1 MQDKYEGAGMAK
13 RAVEERS
20 AGQILGEK
28 LFFCLKNCWDE
39 AEGEELNRI
48 EAFAGRYRKFLDAG
62 KTEREFTR
70 QALELLVK
78 KGFTDIETLL
88 QGGGRNAA
96 GKALPLPPGAKV
108 YQHIRGKS
116 LVFAIIGRKPLG
128 EGLNIIGAHVD
139 SPRIDLKT
147 NPLYEDSD
155 LAMLDTH
162 YYGGIKYYQWTTIPL
177 AMHGTII
184 GKDGKGR
191 EICIGEDEGDP
202 VFTITDLLPHLAR
215 EQMDKKASEFFD
227 GEGLDILA
235 GSRPYPDT
243 EAKDR
248 VKLYLLSLLHEKYG
262 LTEED
267 FAGAEIEFVPAH
279 KARDLGF
286 DRSMIGAYGHDDR
299 CCAYAAFS
307 AALEFAGP
315 REKPAGKAAYRPPE
329 KTLVCLL
336 TDKEEIGSMGNT
348 GAQSRLFENF
358 IAYLCSLAGSYSE
371 IDLRR
376 CFSKSCM
383 LSADVNAAY
392 DPNYDPVYDKKTASY
407 FGKGLVLTKYTG
419 RGGKFGGSEAN
430 AEFCQ
435 KVQALL
441 NKNGIQW
448 QYGDLGKVDKGGGG
462 TIAQHVA
469 NLGVEVLDCG
479 IPVLSMHSPF
489 EVISKI
495 DLYITYKG
503 YIAFF
508 RDA

>member
-1 MQDKYEGAGMAK
+1 MAK
-13 RAVEERS
+13 KAGEEKS
-20 AGQILGEK
+20 TGQLLGEK
-28 LFFCLKNCWDE
+28 LFFTLKNCWD
-39 AEGEELNRI
+39 AAGNQELAGI
-48 EAFAGRYRKFLDAG
+48 EAFAGDYRKFLDAG

-70 QALELLVK
+70 QALALLLK
-78 KGFTDIETLL
+78 RGFKDIETLL
-88 QGGGRNAA
+88 RGRR
-96 GKALPLPPGAKV
+96 GPLPPGTKV
-108 YQHIRGKS
+108 YQHIRDKS
-116 LVFAIIGRKPLG
+116 LVFAITGRKAPV

-147 NPLYEDSD
+147 NPLYEDNE

-162 YYGGIKYYQWTTIPL
+162 YYGGIKYYQWTTIAL
-177 AMHGTII
+177 AMHGTLI
-184 GKDGKGR
+184 GKDGKRR

-215 EQMDKKASEFFD
+215 EQMQKKASEFFD

-235 GSRPYPDT
+235 GSRPYPDKK
-243 EAKDR
+243 AKDR

-267 FAGAEIEFVPAH
+267 FAGAEFEFVPAH
-279 KARDLGF
+279 KARDLGL

-299 CCAYAAFS
+299 CCAYAALS
-307 AALEFAGP
+307 AALEFAGSGAP
-315 REKPAGKAAYRPPE
+315 GRGGRKKPAEKTAYRPPE

-358 IAYLCSLAGSYSE
+358 IAYLCSLTGETYSE

-376 CFSKSCM
+376 CFCNSSM

-392 DPNYDPVYDKKTASY
+392 DPNYDSVYDKKTASY

-441 NKNGIQW
+441 NKNGVQW

-495 DLYITYKG
+495 DLYTARKG

-508 RDA
+508 QDA

>member
-1 MQDKYEGAGMAK
+1 MAK
-13 RAVEERS
+13 KADGEKS
-20 AGQILGEK
+20 KGQILGEK
-28 LFFCLKNCWDE
+28 LFFNLKNCWD
-39 AEGEELNRI
+39 AAGAEELGRI
-48 EAFAGRYRKFLDAG
+48 EAFAGGYKKFLDAG

-70 QALELLVK
+70 QTLALLLK
-78 KGFTDIETLL
+78 RGFMDIESLL
-88 QGGGRNAA
+88 RDREKGAA
-96 GKALPLPPGAKV
+96 GKGSGPLPPGTKV

-116 LVFAIIGRKPLG
+116 LVFAVTGAKAPS

-147 NPLYEDSD
+147 NPLYEDTE

-177 AMHGTII
+177 AMHGTVI
-184 GKDGKGR
+184 GKDGKRR

-215 EQMDKKASEFFD
+215 EQMQKKASEFFD

-235 GSRPYPDT
+235 GSRPYPDKK
-243 EAKDR
+243 AKDR

-279 KARDLGF
+279 RARDLGF

-299 CCAYAAFS
+299 CCAYAALS
-307 AALEFAGP
+307 AVLDFAGP
-315 REKPAGKAAYRPPE
+315 GEPGRGKKPAGKTAYRPPE

-358 IAYLCSLAGSYSE
+358 AAYLCSLSGETYSE

-376 CFSKSCM
+376 CFCKSSM

-392 DPNYDPVYDKKTASY
+392 DPNYDSVYDKKTASY

-435 KVQALL
+435 KIQGLL
-441 NKNGIQW
+441 NKNGVQW

-495 DLYITYKG
+495 DLYTAYKG
-503 YIAFF
+503 YIAFLQ
-508 RDA
+508 DA